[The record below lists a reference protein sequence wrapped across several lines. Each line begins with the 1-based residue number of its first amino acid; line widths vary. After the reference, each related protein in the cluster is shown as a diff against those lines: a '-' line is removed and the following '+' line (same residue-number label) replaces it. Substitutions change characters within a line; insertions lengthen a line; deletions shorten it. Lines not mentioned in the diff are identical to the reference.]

1 MAVKTI
7 FRQAKW
13 GLHFAKCFFF
23 FAQKWRRAPTVLRRT
38 QRPRCS
44 VAEQHANTQSFICK
58 ADGLVMWYPS
68 TLVMVWVPG
77 ILIHGG
83 KAKMEIMNSI
93 CCVFLFFSLFPKITF
108 WLTLCIYTVLK
119 NNRHLNYI
127 IKYNICSHI
136 LNKWWIWCW
145 NIEASLLGLY

>member
-23 FAQKWRRAPTVLRRT
+23 FAQKWRRVLTVLRRT

-44 VAEQHANTQSFICK
+44 VAEQHANTQSFIGK

-77 ILIHGG
+77 FLIHGG

-93 CCVFLFFSLFPKITF
+93 CCDFFPPFPKITF

-119 NNRHLNYI
+119 NNRYLN
-127 IKYNICSHI
+127 
-136 LNKWWIWCW
+136 L
-145 NIEASLLGLY
+145 NIEHMMNMILERWSIFTMLTLIQVLHVQKF